1 MYCNISVILAALTSC
16 SWAWFARECEE
27 MTFNLGCTLLSAGKS
42 TVSRSNACSS
52 GMFVDIRA
60 ASRLDAS
67 MVINISWRGLEKNV
81 E

>member
-1 MYCNISVILAALTSC
+1 
-16 SWAWFARECEE
+16 

-42 TVSRSNACSS
+42 TVLRSNACSS

-60 ASRLDAS
+60 ASRLDSS
-67 MVINISWRGLEKNV
+67 MVVNISCRGLEKNV